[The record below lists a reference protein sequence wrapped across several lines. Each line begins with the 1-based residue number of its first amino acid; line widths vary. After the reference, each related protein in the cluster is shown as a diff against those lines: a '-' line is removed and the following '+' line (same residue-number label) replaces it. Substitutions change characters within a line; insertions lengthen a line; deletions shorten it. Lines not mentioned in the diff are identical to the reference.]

1 MEKIAEDDEV
11 EIENNMEFERRRKIL
26 IVEDNDPSQAR
37 RERRDR
43 RMSERRLSRNMTTTY
58 LQPGKYWPVIG
69 QY

>member
-58 LQPGKYWPVIG
+58 LQPGKY
-69 QY
+69 